1 MKTATQNLENDH
13 ENILQLIEV
22 MSNMAKVKSGS
33 ADDIETVINIIRNYA
48 DGFHH
53 AKEENLLFPA
63 MVEKGFSLEQGPVAG
78 MLHDHDLGRKFVQ
91 GMNEGLLQYRNG
103 SEKALDL
110 IYDNMLKYGQ
120 LLQNHIAKENNIL
133 FRMADNAFSIGE
145 QQQLLKEFE
154 KIEQS
159 EEYGSNILQ
168 YLTAI
173 NKLNVLYNHPATV

>member
-63 MVEKGFSLEQGPVAG
+63 MVEKGFSLEQGPVAV
-78 MLHDHDLGRKFVQ
+78 MLHDHDLGR
-91 GMNEGLLQYRNG
+91 
-103 SEKALDL
+103 
-110 IYDNMLKYGQ
+110 
-120 LLQNHIAKENNIL
+120 
-133 FRMADNAFSIGE
+133 
-145 QQQLLKEFE
+145 
-154 KIEQS
+154 
-159 EEYGSNILQ
+159 
-168 YLTAI
+168 
-173 NKLNVLYNHPATV
+173 